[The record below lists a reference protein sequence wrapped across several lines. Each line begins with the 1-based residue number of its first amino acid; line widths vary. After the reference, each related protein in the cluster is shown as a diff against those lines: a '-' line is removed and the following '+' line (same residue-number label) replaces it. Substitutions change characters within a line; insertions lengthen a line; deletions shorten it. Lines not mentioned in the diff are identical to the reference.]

1 VIRALALA
9 LLVSG
14 CYATTGEPAVAFDRC
29 NTGRVIDGC
38 DVSDLPP
45 LVAMLPPW
53 PFPSLRVPIPEPP
66 PPPEK
71 ASTPG
76 SRFLQRL
83 TK

>member
-1 VIRALALA
+1 MIRAALA
-9 LLVSG
+9 LLVAG
-14 CYATTGEPAVAFDRC
+14 CATAPDVVTFDRC

-45 LVAMLPPW
+45 LIAMLPPW
-53 PFPSLRVPIPEPP
+53 PFPSLRVPIPDAL
-66 PPPEK
+66 PPEK

-76 SRFLQRL
+76 ARLIQRL